1 MPRARCGASRRRTRA
16 AGRRGWA
23 AADSGPVGFFDLVYL
38 LVRRIPRGRVAT
50 YGQVARLLGAPRA
63 ARIVGWAM
71 HDNPHG
77 RRVPCHR
84 VIQKGGSL
92 SPNYC
97 LADPGRQ
104 RRLLEREGVT
114 FGLDGR
120 VELDRHQ
127 WRPGLA
133 DRPHRRA

>member
-1 MPRARCGASRRRTRA
+1 MSPRSLGS
-16 AGRRGWA
+16 GRG
-23 AADSGPVGFFDLVYL
+23 GFFALVYL

-50 YGQVARLLGAPRA
+50 YGQVARLVGAPRA

-71 HDNPHG
+71 HGNPHG

-92 SPNYC
+92 SPHYS
-97 LADPGRQ
+97 LADPRLQ

-114 FGLDGR
+114 FCLDGR
-120 VELDRHQ
+120 VDLARHQ

-133 DRPHRRA
+133 DPPHRTR